1 MRRKHSWS
9 HDSDSGVSD
18 GSAGSPQSD
27 ALQRIVA
34 IVQRTGV
41 SLDGERELTEYE
53 QYIEDLRLNNAVREV
68 FLNRFVSVF
77 SAYEHFVIQPSQD
90 KEQWLS
96 NRDSM
101 QNFDK
106 ATFLSDQP
114 EQHLPFLSRFIESQM
129 FATLIDNK
137 IMANWTEVE
146 PNLRVFDRRIRL
158 LRFVTVQSLNS

>member
-1 MRRKHSWS
+1 MLDACVASKLH
-9 HDSDSGVSD
+9 GVDHLMYS
-18 GSAGSPQSD
+18 
-27 ALQRIVA
+27 
-34 IVQRTGV
+34 
-41 SLDGERELTEYE
+41 Y
-53 QYIEDLRLNNAVREV
+53 
-68 FLNRFVSVF
+68 FCC
-77 SAYEHFVIQPSQD
+77 QD

-96 NRDSM
+96 NRDTM

-137 IMANWTEVE
+137 IMANWSEVE

-158 LRFVTVQSLNS
+158 LRYSWKARCRSLLLPLLVAYTATSYSADCCR